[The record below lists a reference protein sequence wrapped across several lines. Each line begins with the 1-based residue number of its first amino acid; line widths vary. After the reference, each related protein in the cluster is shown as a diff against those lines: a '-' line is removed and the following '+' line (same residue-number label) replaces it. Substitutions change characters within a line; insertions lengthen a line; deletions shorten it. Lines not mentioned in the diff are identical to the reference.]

1 MEGSKSPLCSSETGG
16 FWSAAPCDG
25 CIFTAFVLEA
35 FILEYTIDKTKLESA
50 VEMKIGEMGLKLG
63 KKPRKGAEDG
73 AADAKVNHSMF
84 HVDSDHN
91 VLEEQTDKPDSARN
105 PNVPDMSGSVHS
117 RFHIVKKRR
126 VEDILVMMFEDEL
139 EELEIMA
146 LAAANVSCTCP
157 CTCGKKQAV

>member
-1 MEGSKSPLCSSETGG
+1 
-16 FWSAAPCDG
+16 
-25 CIFTAFVLEA
+25 
-35 FILEYTIDKTKLESA
+35 
-50 VEMKIGEMGLKLG
+50 MKIGEMGLKLG

-91 VLEEQTDKPDSARN
+91 VLEEQTDKPDSVRN